1 MKRKKPNFDNNDTN
15 KISSYSSVPNTK
27 NVNPKYYSATISFV
41 ETAVIP
47 QLIHSLDNQNEKT
60 FLYSKRLRK
69 IFKPLWMPL
78 SSLLIIIIIKKNK
91 IKI

>member
-69 IFKPLWMPL
+69 IFKPL
-78 SSLLIIIIIKKNK
+78 
-91 IKI
+91 